1 MTLFVLTSEMKRWL
15 EHAIRLKSANQLLGD
30 DKFNVVFMQSM
41 QYFTFFQAFVVL
53 GGLALTFMG
62 FLNVPDSNSS
72 LIN

>member
-1 MTLFVLTSEMKRWL
+1 
-15 EHAIRLKSANQLLGD
+15 
-30 DKFNVVFMQSM
+30 MQSM

-62 FLNVPDSNSS
+62 FLNVPDGDSS